1 MKIIKSLPWAAG
13 LIAILI
19 NCGPTRPKIEIGGY
33 DFKYE
38 GKTYRIESIAPN
50 FMEGYNTLILKED
63 DRIVLKATD
72 KEQDGILDVVD
83 IGELSLEKAK
93 EIYQEGLDAGERRG
107 YIRKK
112 SIAREYQTTIDRK
125 DYILATYILALGEI
139 YNKLVIRDH
148 FYREFILLD
157 READGILDEI
167 EKGEEK
173 LGYYQQLYRRVLNNG
188 LREGRIVKPDGKYLV
203 VLN

>member
-112 SIAREYQTTIDRK
+112 LIAREYQTTIDRK

>member
-93 EIYQEGLDAGERRG
+93 EIYQEGLAQTRIHVHPLFIIFTALLAAG
-107 YIRKK
+107 
-112 SIAREYQTTIDRK
+112 TFT
-125 DYILATYILALGEI
+125 
-139 YNKLVIRDH
+139 
-148 FYREFILLD
+148 LLYF
-157 READGILDEI
+157 RFF
-167 EKGEEK
+167 
-173 LGYYQQLYRRVLNNG
+173 
-188 LREGRIVKPDGKYLV
+188 
-203 VLN
+203 

>member
-33 DFKYE
+33 DFEYE

>member
-107 YIRKK
+107 YLRKK